1 MPKRHR
7 TDHPGRVLRRPPVC
21 FGSDCGLQ
29 YGTLRRMDGV
39 DKAPEDLSVNLHWPG
54 DDEEAISRP
63 RRRDPDV
70 TDESA
75 RATETDKMAPSD
87 VPSPNPAASVVDEA
101 RGLRRRSPTASPPAS
116 PRAPEDPSP
125 PPTSPPALTPGTGQA
140 ISGPPTT
147 TLAVQAVSPDL
158 AERLDDLAVVISA
171 TTSRMDTLT
180 DAVATHR
187 GYVTEGMRD
196 LSDALTRSK
205 NQITSDL
212 ERTLSRVQAQIAK
225 QIDEA
230 IVEARTQTTRDLDEG
245 AAKTQEQT
253 ARHLAAV
260 LDRLESQAARRTA
273 SDERRQE
280 QIAATMKTAMTTGE
294 ESARRF
300 DKVASG
306 ISTELATIG
315 QRLSN
320 QVDMTNVARL
330 TDVAAVGDQLGALIE
345 EVTQATR
352 AEVNT
357 ANRRLTNDLT
367 ATVTAS
373 GRDWRAHAKGV
384 AADISLLGDSVADA
398 LAQVADRLEL
408 LASKASGQQDVIE
421 AVTQALDDVAT
432 RVDDVDSSNRSR
444 HDRILAAIGDLQSK
458 RNLPPAVDLEPVTKR
473 LDRLGTLVVAL
484 VDASEE
490 TPISADAFTQMT
502 ERLEGVEAT
511 ITDQVGSATADAVR
525 SLTEAAERAANRIQN
540 AVPPST
546 ERSTLAAITRV
557 EGRLSELTRRREEHE
572 RTAKEVFDNI
582 AETVSRL
589 ASAQAEDLE
598 RILDSVESIPE
609 PAAPPTVSLAASD
622 AQRLAG
628 IEDELRRLG
637 RTQPATGGD
646 VDGAVLEQMATLGAQ
661 IDALRRRMAVRAR
674 SQGPVLDTEA
684 LDAIADAVAARL
696 APAGSRQPRA
706 TPPDRSA
713 DTVKPAIRRPRSQS

>member
-1 MPKRHR
+1 
-7 TDHPGRVLRRPPVC
+7 
-21 FGSDCGLQ
+21 
-29 YGTLRRMDGV
+29 MDGV

-54 DDEEAISRP
+54 DDEEVISRP
-63 RRRDPDV
+63 RQRDPDV

-75 RATETDKMAPSD
+75 RATEADKMAPSD

-101 RGLRRRSPTASPPAS
+101 RGLRRRSPTSSPPAS
-116 PRAPEDPSP
+116 PRPPEDPSP
-125 PPTSPPALTPGTGQA
+125 PTPSPPALTPDTGQA
-140 ISGPPTT
+140 ISRPPSD
-147 TLAVQAVSPDL
+147 TLAVQAVGPNL

-171 TTSRMDTLT
+171 TTFRMDTLT

-196 LSDALTRSK
+196 LSDALARSK

-230 IVEARTQTTRDLDEG
+230 IVEARTQTTRDLDEAMTKAQG
-245 AAKTQEQT
+245 QT
-253 ARHLAAV
+253 AGHLAAV

-273 SDERRQE
+273 SDERRHE
-280 QIAATMKTAMTTGE
+280 HIAATMKKAMTTGE
-294 ESARRF
+294 ESARRL

-306 ISTELATIG
+306 VSTALATIG

-345 EVTQATR
+345 EVTQTTR
-352 AEVNT
+352 AELNT

-367 ATVTAS
+367 AMVTAN
-373 GRDWRAHAKGV
+373 GMEHAQRV
-384 AADISLLGDSVADA
+384 AADISSLGESVADA

-408 LASKASGQQDVIE
+408 LASNTSGQQDVIE

-444 HDRILAAIGDLQSK
+444 HDRILAAINDLHSK
-458 RNLPPAVDLEPVTKR
+458 RTLPPAVDLEPVTKG

-484 VDASEE
+484 VDASEG
-490 TPISADAFTQMT
+490 TPISADALTQMT

-511 ITDQVGSATADAVR
+511 ITNQVGSATADAVR
-525 SLTEAAERAANRIQN
+525 SFTEAAERAANQIQN
-540 AVPPST
+540 AAPAST

-598 RILDSVESIPE
+598 RILDSVESISE
-609 PAAPPTVSLAASD
+609 PAAPPTVSLSASD

-628 IEDELRRLG
+628 IEDEVRRLG
-637 RTQPATGGD
+637 RTQPATWGD
-646 VDGAVLEQMATLGAQ
+646 VDGAVHEQMATLGAQ

-674 SQGPVLDTEA
+674 SQGPVLDAEA

-706 TPPDRSA
+706 TPLNQSA
-713 DTVKPAIRRPRSQS
+713 DTVKPAIRRPRPQSSSGAG